1 MKPNSRRI
9 LIKNM
14 VCNRCVF
21 AVQHIFDTLK
31 IPLDKIE
38 MGEVVLSKEV
48 SPSTLKTIVNELE
61 KLGFERIETR
71 GNKLIE
77 DVKKLVIKYLE
88 QTEKSTKISLSSYIT
103 NALPYDYSYLSDL
116 FSKIEQKTIEQF
128 FIYQRIEKVK
138 ALINFNQFTLTEIAF
153 QMGFSSVNH
162 LSAQFKKVT
171 NMTPSAYR
179 KLENTSRKSIDS
191 I

>member
-1 MKPNSRRI
+1 MKPNSRQI

-21 AVQHIFDTLK
+21 AVQHIFDSLK

-48 SPSTLKTIVNELE
+48 SHSTLKTIVNELE

-77 DVKKLVIKYLE
+77 DVKKLVIEYLE

-116 FSKIEQKTIEQF
+116 FSKIEGKTIEQF

-171 NMTPSAYR
+171 NMTPSAYK

>member
-1 MKPNSRRI
+1 
-9 LIKNM
+9 M

-48 SPSTLKTIVNELE
+48 SPLVFRTIVHELE

-77 DVKKLVIKYLE
+77 DVKKLVIEYLE
-88 QTEKSTKISLSSYIT
+88 KAEKPTKIPLSSYIT

-153 QMGFSSVNH
+153 QMEFSSVNH

-171 NMTPSAYR
+171 NMTPSAYK

>member
-1 MKPNSRRI
+1 M
-9 LIKNM
+9 
-14 VCNRCVF
+14 
-21 AVQHIFDTLK
+21 
-31 IPLDKIE
+31 
-38 MGEVVLSKEV
+38 
-48 SPSTLKTIVNELE
+48 
-61 KLGFERIETR
+61 
-71 GNKLIE
+71 IE
-77 DVKKLVIKYLE
+77 DVKKLVIEYLE
-88 QTEKSTKISLSSYIT
+88 QTEKPIKISLSSYIT

-116 FSKIEQKTIEQF
+116 FSKIEGKTIEQF

>member
-1 MKPNSRRI
+1 MKPNSRQI

-38 MGEVVLSKEV
+38 MGQVILSKEV
-48 SPSTLKTIVNELE
+48 SHSTLKTIVNELE

-77 DVKKLVIKYLE
+77 DVKKLVIEYLE

-171 NMTPSAYR
+171 NMTPSAYK

>member
-1 MKPNSRRI
+1 M
-9 LIKNM
+9 
-14 VCNRCVF
+14 
-21 AVQHIFDTLK
+21 
-31 IPLDKIE
+31 
-38 MGEVVLSKEV
+38 VLSKEV

-88 QTEKSTKISLSSYIT
+88 QTEKSTKISLSSYIM

>member
-77 DVKKLVIKYLE
+77 DVKKLVIEYLE
-88 QTEKSTKISLSSYIT
+88 KAEKPTKIPLSSYIT

-116 FSKIEQKTIEQF
+116 FSKIEGKTIEQF

-171 NMTPSAYR
+171 NMTPSVYK
-179 KLENTSRKSIDS
+179 KLENTTRKSIDS

>member
-1 MKPNSRRI
+1 MKPNSRQI

-48 SPSTLKTIVNELE
+48 SHSTLKTIVNELE

-77 DVKKLVIKYLE
+77 DVKKLVIEYLE
-88 QTEKSTKISLSSYIT
+88 KAEKSTKISLSSYIT

-171 NMTPSAYR
+171 NMTPSAYK

>member
-48 SPSTLKTIVNELE
+48 AHSTLKTIVNELE

-77 DVKKLVIKYLE
+77 DVKKLVIEYLE

-116 FSKIEQKTIEQF
+116 FSKIEGKTIEQF

>member
-1 MKPNSRRI
+1 MKPNSRQI

-21 AVQHIFDTLK
+21 AVQHIFDTLN
-31 IPLDKIE
+31 IPLDEIE
-38 MGEVVLSKEV
+38 MREVVLSKEV
-48 SPSTLKTIVNELE
+48 SHSTLKTIVNELE

-77 DVKKLVIKYLE
+77 DVKKLVIEYLE
-88 QTEKSTKISLSSYIT
+88 QTEKSIKISLSSYIT

-116 FSKIEQKTIEQF
+116 FSKIEGKTIEQF

>member
-48 SPSTLKTIVNELE
+48 AHSTLKTIVNELE

-153 QMGFSSVNH
+153 QMGFSSVNQ

>member
-77 DVKKLVIKYLE
+77 DVKKLVIEYLE
-88 QTEKSTKISLSSYIT
+88 KAEKPTKIPLSNYIT
-103 NALPYDYSYLSDL
+103 NVLPYDYSYLSDL

-138 ALINFNQFTLTEIAF
+138 ALIDFNQFTLTEIAF

-171 NMTPSAYR
+171 NMTPSAYK

>member
-1 MKPNSRRI
+1 
-9 LIKNM
+9 M

-21 AVQHIFDTLK
+21 AVQHIFDALK

-48 SPSTLKTIVNELE
+48 SHSTLKTIVNELE

-77 DVKKLVIKYLE
+77 DVKKLVIEYLE

-116 FSKIEQKTIEQF
+116 FSKIEGKTIEQF

-138 ALINFNQFTLTEIAF
+138 ALINFNQFTLTEIAY

-171 NMTPSAYR
+171 NMTPSAYK

>member
-48 SPSTLKTIVNELE
+48 AHSTLKTIVNELE

-77 DVKKLVIKYLE
+77 DVKKLVIEYLE

>member
-1 MKPNSRRI
+1 M
-9 LIKNM
+9 
-14 VCNRCVF
+14 
-21 AVQHIFDTLK
+21 
-31 IPLDKIE
+31 
-38 MGEVVLSKEV
+38 VLSKEV